1 MNEIPS
7 SLLFFEMT
15 YENIIGDLRALE
27 VKDFAY
33 DGSDVNGPERLEQLT
48 DALLELPERQRA
60 VPELFGVME
69 RLAEADLGSPGPL
82 VHTLG
87 QLDHVEELI
96 ASVQRLPT
104 VLSVCML
111 NRLLNTNPPPDRREL
126 FLKLLTEAATRTD
139 ATYGTREDAKHFI
152 QLQKRVRA

>member
-1 MNEIPS
+1 MNPPCK
-7 SLLFFEMT
+7 MT
-15 YENIIGDLRALE
+15 YEEITSGLRALE

-33 DGSDVNGPERLEQLT
+33 DGSEVNGPERLEQLT

-60 VPELFGVME
+60 VPELFAAME

-82 VHTLG
+82 VHTLA
-87 QLDHVEELI
+87 QLDYIEELI

-104 VLSVCML
+104 VLSVCMV
-111 NRLLNTNPPPDRREL
+111 NRLLNTDLPTERRQ
-126 FLKLLTEAATRTD
+126 FFMDLLLQAAKRPD

-152 QLQKRVRA
+152 QLQKRMRR